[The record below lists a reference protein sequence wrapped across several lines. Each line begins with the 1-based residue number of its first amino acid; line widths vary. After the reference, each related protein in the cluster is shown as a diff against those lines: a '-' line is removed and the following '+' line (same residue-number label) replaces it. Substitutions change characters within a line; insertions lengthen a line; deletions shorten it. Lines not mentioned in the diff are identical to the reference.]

1 MLEAVRY
8 VITLDTDTQ
17 LPRNAARQFVGA
29 MQHPLNRAQ
38 AGSGYAILQPRVG
51 ISLPSAARSLY
62 ARLFGSDA
70 GVDPYTRAVSDV
82 YQDLFEQGS
91 FIGKGIYDVDAF
103 EQALQGCLPDNRI
116 LSHDLIEGCYARSGL
131 LSDVQVFEEYPARYS
146 ADVKRRHRWIRGDW
160 QLLPWVLPWAPTAG
174 GTYARNRLDALAR
187 WKLFDNLRRS
197 LEPGA
202 LLCLLLWG
210 WLASGRPGLWTLAA
224 LLLVLTHAVLG
235 TLLEMLRKPVD
246 VPLAQHLWAALRGCA
261 LHFARA
267 GLHLAWLPYEAY
279 YSLDAIV
286 RTLWRML
293 VSKQRLLQW
302 SPSREVERTSVNRLG
317 PCTAACAAPDTGPG
331 RGPVPAAKPH
341 DPGPGGALAAGVAG
355 QPGTGL
361 VDQPPLPA
369 RALRPHCRRPALSA
383 QPCAPD
389 LGVFRAIRRPRR
401 PLAAPDNV
409 QELPVARIA
418 HRTSPTNMG
427 MALLA
432 HLAAHDFGYLGGGR
446 LLERLQ
452 SMLDSM
458 DGLERHQRHFYNWY
472 DTLTLKP
479 LPPLYVS
486 TVDSGNLAGL
496 LLTLKPGLLGLAD
509 TPLDDPRQAQGLLDT
524 LDVFG
529 QALTNAGLPAT
540 EVQALCRR
548 LQAPQPHDL
557 VQLLQDALDLPAPA
571 DDPDARFWF
580 DSLQRQCTE
589 QRDELLRF
597 ALPATNEPGA
607 RPPTGCWRD
616 LARLDAEQWCA
627 ADRPQVLQVHALA
640 RQRMQQAAQLAQRV
654 EAMADMD
661 FGFLYDARREL
672 FVIGY
677 NVDERRLD
685 SAFYDLLASEVRLTS
700 FVVVAQGQVPQESW
714 FALGRLLTSNAGVP
728 VLLSWSGS
736 MFEYLMPMLVMPSYE
751 GTLLDQTCQAAV
763 TRQIEHASQLGT
775 PWGVSESGYN
785 TVDAHLNYQYRAFGV
800 PGWASSVAWAR
811 TTWSRPTPVPWH

>member
-1 MLEAVRY
+1 M
-8 VITLDTDTQ
+8 
-17 LPRNAARQFVGA
+17 
-29 MQHPLNRAQ
+29 
-38 AGSGYAILQPRVG
+38 
-51 ISLPSAARSLY
+51 
-62 ARLFGSDA
+62 
-70 GVDPYTRAVSDV
+70 
-82 YQDLFEQGS
+82 
-91 FIGKGIYDVDAF
+91 
-103 EQALQGCLPDNRI
+103 
-116 LSHDLIEGCYARSGL
+116 
-131 LSDVQVFEEYPARYS
+131 
-146 ADVKRRHRWIRGDW
+146 
-160 QLLPWVLPWAPTAG
+160 
-174 GTYARNRLDALAR
+174 
-187 WKLFDNLRRS
+187 
-197 LEPGA
+197 
-202 LLCLLLWG
+202 
-210 WLASGRPGLWTLAA
+210 
-224 LLLVLTHAVLG
+224 
-235 TLLEMLRKPVD
+235 
-246 VPLAQHLWAALRGCA
+246 
-261 LHFARA
+261 
-267 GLHLAWLPYEAY
+267 
-279 YSLDAIV
+279 
-286 RTLWRML
+286 
-293 VSKQRLLQW
+293 
-302 SPSREVERTSVNRLG
+302 
-317 PCTAACAAPDTGPG
+317 
-331 RGPVPAAKPH
+331 
-341 DPGPGGALAAGVAG
+341 
-355 QPGTGL
+355 
-361 VDQPPLPA
+361 
-369 RALRPHCRRPALSA
+369 
-383 QPCAPD
+383 
-389 LGVFRAIRRPRR
+389 
-401 PLAAPDNV
+401 

-524 LDVFG
+524 LEVFG
-529 QALTNAGLPAT
+529 QALTSAGLPAN

-557 VQLLQDALDLPAPA
+557 VQLLRDALDLPAPA

-597 ALPATNEPGA
+597 ALPATNEPGT
-607 RPPTGCWRD
+607 RPPTSCWRD

-627 ADRPQVLQVHALA
+627 ADRPQVLQVQALA

-800 PGWASSVAWAR
+800 PGLGLKRGLGEDNVVAPYASALALMVAPAAACHNLRRLAR
-811 TTWSRPTPVPWH
+811 QGWPGGSGCTRRSTTPRHACPWHRCRRGALVHGTPPGHEPAGPDLAAAGPAHAAALCRRAGLPGLCPAAAGARAQTRHAIPACSPGAYRRRCQPGQ